1 MFYNNLI
8 MCLDKISFQR
18 MRIFHRTMVHVQNDL
33 IVETSV
39 SVLTVLSDPLSAECT
54 VMGIPSISTNLS
66 GFGCFMQEHINDP
79 KSYGLYIVD
88 RRYKSPDES
97 VQQLTQVTMETKA
110 WNDPFICRLLVIFF
124 FLQHA
129 SLFLLCQTGQSC
141 LSLDCMHSFQL
152 ALLTTKGMWML
163 LIVARTVFLCVFRV
177 YFQILPL
184 ISDSPRV
191 YQIDKIKI
199 LNCNS

>member
-1 MFYNNLI
+1 MYFVMY
-8 MCLDKISFQR
+8 LDKISFQR
-18 MRIFHRTMVHVQNDL
+18 MRFFSHDNCTCTGQPVFEM
-33 IVETSV
+33 SV

-97 VQQLTQVTMETKA
+97 IHQLTQVTMGTKHGMT
-110 WNDPFICRLLVIFF
+110 PVTFF

-129 SLFLLCQTGQSC
+129 SLSYFIWQ
-141 LSLDCMHSFQL
+141 DR
-152 ALLTTKGMWML
+152 
-163 LIVARTVFLCVFRV
+163 VVFPCIAC
-177 YFQILPL
+177 ILMSWL
-184 ISDSPRV
+184 H
-191 YQIDKIKI
+191 
-199 LNCNS
+199 

>member
-163 LIVARTVFLCVFRV
+163 LIVVRTVFLCVFRV
-177 YFQILPL
+177 YLQILPL
-184 ISDSPRV
+184 ISDSPIV
-191 YQIDKIKI
+191 
-199 LNCNS
+199 

>member
-124 FLQHA
+124 FYSMPAFFFYVTCRQDRVVFPWIA
-129 SLFLLCQTGQSC
+129 CILFSWL
-141 LSLDCMHSFQL
+141 
-152 ALLTTKGMWML
+152 
-163 LIVARTVFLCVFRV
+163 
-177 YFQILPL
+177 Y
-184 ISDSPRV
+184 
-191 YQIDKIKI
+191 
-199 LNCNS
+199 

>member
-1 MFYNNLI
+1 M
-8 MCLDKISFQR
+8 
-18 MRIFHRTMVHVQNDL
+18 
-33 IVETSV
+33 SV

-97 VQQLTQVTMETKA
+97 IHQLTQVTMGTKHGMT
-110 WNDPFICRLLVIFF
+110 PVTFF

-129 SLFLLCQTGQSC
+129 SLSYFIWQDRVVFPCIACILMSW
-141 LSLDCMHSFQL
+141 LSLIPGGFECWCSF
-152 ALLTTKGMWML
+152 KS
-163 LIVARTVFLCVFRV
+163 VFSLC
-177 YFQILPL
+177 I
-184 ISDSPRV
+184 
-191 YQIDKIKI
+191 
-199 LNCNS
+199 